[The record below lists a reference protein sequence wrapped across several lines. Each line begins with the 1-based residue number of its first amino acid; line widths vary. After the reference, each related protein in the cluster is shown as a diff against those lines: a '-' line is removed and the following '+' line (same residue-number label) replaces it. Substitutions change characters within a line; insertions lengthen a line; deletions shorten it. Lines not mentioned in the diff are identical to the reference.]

1 MRRRLMSFCLP
12 LALMLAPAVH
22 AAPLDDANAAFQRG
36 DYATAERILLPM
48 AEAGNAYAQ
57 YRLGMVYAEATGE
70 MRSTEEAAK
79 WYESAALQGQLAT
92 VDSLLPDL
100 LVFPPG
106 TDLHDHP
113 LVASAA
119 LVLQSK
125 ASAMPA
131 HALRPRPGWAV
142 VDACA
147 APGNKTTHLAALMG
161 NRGAIH
167 AFEASV
173 WGCVAWCCAVF
184 VDGPI
189 LCLLTHSG
197 QHTLCMPP
205 TLTRT
210 PPFVPPSAEGP
221 AAAEAPAAERGGDGQ
236 HLRHC
241 STGRLFGAGPR
252 RGAAVCRGTG
262 GAARPLVQRQRHRLL
277 SHGLPAA
284 LGGAPTQ
291 GWVEWVGGWS

>member
-1 MRRRLMSFCLP
+1 MPYLPAHLPTCPPARLP
-12 LALMLAPAVH
+12 HP
-22 AAPLDDANAAFQRG
+22 
-36 DYATAERILLPM
+36 
-48 AEAGNAYAQ
+48 
-57 YRLGMVYAEATGE
+57 
-70 MRSTEEAAK
+70 
-79 WYESAALQGQLAT
+79 AALQGQLAT

-113 LVASAA
+113 LVASST

-173 WGCVAWCCAVF
+173 GMRCFLLVNVCKHKFWGLPLPSQPLPQ
-184 VDGPI
+184 DS
-189 LCLLTHSG
+189 LLAHCTPL
-197 QHTLCMPP
+197 TLI
-205 TLTRT
+205 RT
-210 PPFVPPSAEGP
+210 PLLHCPF
-221 AAAEAPAAERGGDGQ
+221 
-236 HLRHC
+236 C
-241 STGRLFGAGPR
+241 R
-252 RGAAVCRGTG
+252 RTRSG
-262 GAARPLVQRQRHRLL
+262 
-277 SHGLPAA
+277 
-284 LGGAPTQ
+284 
-291 GWVEWVGGWS
+291 